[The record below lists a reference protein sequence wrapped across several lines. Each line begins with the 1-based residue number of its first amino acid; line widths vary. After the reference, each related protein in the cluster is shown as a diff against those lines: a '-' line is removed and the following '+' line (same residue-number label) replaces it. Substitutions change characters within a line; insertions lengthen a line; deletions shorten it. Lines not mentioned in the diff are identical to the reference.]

1 MCKTNIYNI
10 MIIYKHLDVMTKY
23 PRPEPCAMRGCRP
36 QLADIRRSR
45 KDEHWKKGSSLVE
58 RGEGFS
64 EL

>member
-36 QLADIRRSR
+36 QLAVYDDLGRTST
-45 KDEHWKKGSSLVE
+45 WKKGSSLVE